1 MDFEFSDF
9 EQLLLLE
16 EDEVSR
22 VSTYEE
28 RARAKVALA
37 QILDRL
43 AAKPRE
49 DSSGV
54 KWARRIMAR
63 YGAGEAMCQAQLDM
77 ARAAIGRYES
87 GMPEAKL
94 EAAKERLAIQMEDLP
109 LNAGEGEIW

>member
-1 MDFEFSDF
+1 MVFPDS
-9 EQLLLLE
+9 EQLPIF
-16 EDEVSR
+16 EDEEMSR

-54 KWARRIMAR
+54 KWARRIMAQ
-63 YGAGEAMCQAQLDM
+63 YGAGETMCQAQLDM
-77 ARAAIGRYES
+77 ARSAIGRYES
-87 GMPEAKL
+87 GIPEAKL

>member
-1 MDFEFSDF
+1 MVLPDS
-9 EQLLLLE
+9 EQLPIFECE
-16 EDEVSR
+16 EMSR

-28 RARAKVALA
+28 RARAKLALS

-63 YGAGEAMCQAQLDM
+63 YGAGEVVRQAQLDM

-87 GMPEAKL
+87 GIPEAKL
-94 EAAKERLAIQMEDLP
+94 EAAKERLAIQMQDFP